1 MVAGPESSSIDAV
14 LFDLDGTLVLSP
26 IDFPAMRGAVRALA
40 TEEGVLEPLS
50 APDVL
55 GLVREASELVRDR
68 PRFCARAD
76 AAILELELEAAR
88 GARPAPGVET
98 TLAALHRGGV
108 RIGIVTRN
116 ARSVAAA
123 LLARFDLPHDVL
135 VAREDT
141 PRPKPAPMHLR
152 RALVLLGVPKSRAVF
167 VGDHAMDALGGRRAG
182 LRTFGVPTGAPDAF
196 AAAQPDVMLGRL
208 DEVLDHLGRAVW

>member
-1 MVAGPESSSIDAV
+1 MVVGPQIDGV

-26 IDFPAMRGAVRALA
+26 IDFAAMRAAVRTLAL
-40 TEEGVLEPLS
+40 EEGALVPLQ

-55 GLVREASELVRDR
+55 GLVAEAGLLVPDKA
-68 PRFCARAD
+68 RFAARAD
-76 AAILELELEAAR
+76 AAILELELDAAR
-88 GARPAPGVET
+88 SAQPAPGAEA
-98 TLAALHRGGV
+98 TLTALRRGGV
-108 RIGIVTRN
+108 RVGIVTRN
-116 ARSVAAA
+116 ARSVASAV
-123 LLARFDLPHDVL
+123 LARFALPHDVL

-182 LRTFGVPTGAPDAF
+182 LRTFGVPTGAPGSF
-196 AAAQPDVMLGRL
+196 AAAQPDVMLARI
-208 DEVLDHLGRAVW
+208 DELLEHLGRAVW

>member
-1 MVAGPESSSIDAV
+1 MVSGPRIDAV

-40 TEEGVLEPLS
+40 LEEGASQPLVS
-50 APDVL
+50 PDVL
-55 GLVREASELVRDR
+55 GLVREASDLVQDAE
-68 PRFCARAD
+68 RFRARAD
-76 AAILELELEAAR
+76 AAILELELDAAR
-88 GARPAPGVET
+88 SALLAPGVEL
-98 TLAALHRGGV
+98 TLSALSRGGV

-116 ARSVAAA
+116 ARSVASA
-123 LLARFDLPHDVL
+123 LLARFALPHDVL

-152 RALVLLGVPKSRAVF
+152 RALVLLRVPKSRAVF

-182 LRTFGVPTGAPDAF
+182 LRTFGVPTGAPGAF
-196 AAAQPDVMLGRL
+196 EAAQPDVMLARI
-208 DEVLDHLGRAVW
+208 DELLDHLGRALW